1 MKENQMLL
9 ESIQPSRA
17 ICKCCGKT
25 AFLYDVCDF
34 NKNCEEAKGKFLP
47 LSGIPIYYHKC
58 SDCGFIFTKT
68 FDHYS
73 IKDFQDLIYNDKYLE
88 VDPEFL
94 SIRPQNNANLIES
107 LFSSYKEEIRVL
119 DYGGGNGAL
128 AEHLRQ
134 KGFRNVTTFE
144 PFNEKYDRKPNG
156 VYNLIVA
163 FEVVEHLPSPYKTFE
178 DAISFLDHHRG
189 LFMFSTVMQPNNID
203 KAKAGWWYI
212 APRNGH
218 ISIYTFKSI
227 HSIMD
232 KLKLKFSPANQ
243 NLHFAFQRIPD
254 FAKHIITYQSKQ

>member
-1 MKENQMLL
+1 MLL
-9 ESIQPSRA
+9 ESIQSSRA

-58 SDCGFIFTKT
+58 SACGFIFTKA
-68 FDHYS
+68 FDHYAL
-73 IKDFQDLIYNDKYLE
+73 KDFQDHIYNDDYLA

-94 SIRPQNNANLIES
+94 SIRPQRNAILIEN
-107 LFSSYKEEIRVL
+107 LFSSYKEDIRIL

-128 AEHLRQ
+128 GEHLKQ

-144 PFNEKYDRKPNG
+144 PFNERYASKPNG
-156 VYNLIVA
+156 MYNLIVA
-163 FEVVEHLPSPYKTFE
+163 FEVVEHLSNPYKTFK
-178 DAISFLDHHRG
+178 DLISFMNHHRG
-189 LFMFSTVMQPNNID
+189 IFMFSTVVQPNNID

-218 ISIYTFKSI
+218 ISIYTFQSI
-227 HSIMD
+227 HIITD
-232 KLKLKFSPANQ
+232 RLKMKFAPVNQ
-243 NLHFAFQRIPD
+243 NLHFVFQRIPD
-254 FAKHIITYQSKQ
+254 FAKHIINHESNQ